1 MMKILEWNDFIDL
14 CNSLYKDLMAKNF
27 DGIISIGR
35 GGTIVGAILASKLGT
50 RIHPVFVLHSGKG
63 QGESTK
69 IAQLGITSEING
81 GRYLL
86 VDDKCFTGETFTL
99 LKKTLN
105 NLSLETASIFCNS
118 KQYSPDYYA
127 YSTDE
132 ETIFPYE
139 I

>member
-1 MMKILEWNDFIDL
+1 MKILEWNDFIHL
-14 CNSLYKDLMAKNF
+14 CNRLYKDLMTKHF

-50 RIHPVFVLHSGKG
+50 RIHPVFVVHSGKR

-69 IAQLGITSEING
+69 IAQLGIAPELNG
-81 GRYLL
+81 GKYLL
-86 VDDKCFTGETFTL
+86 VDDNCFTGETFTL

-105 NLSLETASIFCNS
+105 NLSLETASIFCNRE
-118 KQYSPDYYA
+118 KYRPDYYA
-127 YSTDE
+127 HSTEE

>member
-1 MMKILEWNDFIDL
+1 
-14 CNSLYKDLMAKNF
+14 MAKNF

-50 RIHPVFVLHSGKG
+50 RIHPVFVVHSGKG
-63 QGESTK
+63 QGKSTE
-69 IAQLGITSEING
+69 IAQLGIAPELSG
-81 GRYLL
+81 GKYLL
-86 VDDKCFTGETFTL
+86 VDDKCFTGETFSL

-105 NLSLETASIFCNS
+105 NLNIETASIFCNS
-118 KQYSPDYYA
+118 NQFSPDYYA
-127 YSTDE
+127 YSTEE